1 MQVPEQ
7 AIRNADLIVKYL
19 RQTITPDEQQELD
32 QWLATKPEYAALFSD
47 ITNEQILKQELTIAG
62 SVSAEEAWKRLSEKI
77 ATPAPAVVVP
87 IKKGIRKWWMAAAA
101 VFAAVLLITIY
112 QLLPGSSGGKQ
123 KVSEDLASNIQPGG
137 DRALLRLAD
146 GSVIVLD
153 SAANGNLAD
162 QGAVKVIKLDG
173 KLTYLGNEPGTG
185 EPTYNTITT
194 PRGGQYQLVLSD
206 GSVVWLNAASS
217 LRFPVVFTGNERRV
231 EITGEAYFEVAK
243 NAKQPFKVAVA
254 GRGEVEVLGTH
265 FNINAYAD
273 EATINTTLLEGS
285 VKVTAKGATPV
296 QLKPGQQA
304 QMGSSVSVINN
315 VDTEEVIA
323 WKTGWF
329 SFDRT
334 DIATIMRQVS
344 RWYNVDVVF
353 DGQPGKRTFSGVVSR
368 SNSMA
373 EVLKIMEK
381 AGVRFHIEG
390 KKVTVSSN

>member
-32 QWLATKPEYAALFSD
+32 QWLATKPEYAALFND
-47 ITNEQILKQELTIAG
+47 ITNEQTLKQELTIAG

-101 VFAAVLLITIY
+101 VFAAALLITIY
-112 QLLPGSSGGKQ
+112 QLLPGPSAERPMVNKN
-123 KVSEDLASNIQPGG
+123 LASNIQPGG

-153 SAANGNLAD
+153 SAANGNLID

-173 KLTYLGNEPGTG
+173 KLTYLGNEPGTD

-217 LRFPVVFTGNERRV
+217 LRFPVAFTGNERRV

-285 VKVTAKGATPV
+285 VKVTVKGATPV

-353 DGQPGKRTFSGVVSR
+353 EGQPDKRTFSGVVSR

-390 KKVTVSSN
+390 KRVTVSSN